1 MTTLEASLKRAEALA
16 LVPDVRG
23 LIELRAAIAASESTS
38 PYLDLALSRIDVLLE
53 QARQRQLEND
63 ARQLQQGRGRGR

>member
-1 MTTLEASLKRAEALA
+1 
-16 LVPDVRG
+16 VPDVRG
-23 LIELRAAIAASESTS
+23 LIDLRASIAKSESTS
-38 PYLDLALSRIDVLLE
+38 PYLELALSRVDVLID